1 MNTSHFD
8 HEKLDTA
15 LCDRLAQLGQR
26 PVDSS
31 MLRQRLK
38 GAIDDLEAVNQPR
51 RLRLSLRAMLAAA
64 AMVLLL
70 VATSLML
77 INGSSP
83 AVASPVD
90 LAGLYRQV
98 VAEAPANMTVHSVAA
113 ANRRIA
119 RQWDKAP
126 SLPNHVPGNVSSCC
140 LRHLHGK
147 PIASVHLDYQG
158 HAVSLLVA
166 YSDALTSPM
175 GSIVHRDGREFV
187 VTDHEGLNMVMTHH
201 DRRWLCV
208 TSDLS
213 RQQLLNLTA
222 AIRF

>member
-1 MNTSHFD
+1 MNTSHFGKD
-8 HEKLDTA
+8 EFDTA
-15 LCDRLAQLGQR
+15 LCERLAQLGRR
-26 PVDSS
+26 PVDTS
-31 MLRQRLK
+31 MLKQRL
-38 GAIDDLEAVNQPR
+38 EAQIVDADAPGRLR
-51 RLRLSLRAMLAAA
+51 RLWPNGRRMLAVA
-64 AMVLLL
+64 AMALLL
-70 VATSLML
+70 VAASLIF

-98 VAEAPANMTVHSVAA
+98 VAQAPGNMAVHSVAA

-119 RQWDKAP
+119 SQWAQAP
-126 SLPNHVPGNVSSCC
+126 ALPNHVPGNVSSCC

-166 YSDALTSPM
+166 YSHAVASPM
-175 GSIVHRDGREFV
+175 GKIVHRDGHAFAL
-187 VTDHEGLNMVMTHH
+187 TDHDGLNMVMTHH
-201 DRRWLCV
+201 DKRWLCV
-208 TSDLS
+208 TSRLS
-213 RQQLLNLTA
+213 QQQLLDLAA